1 MSTEV
6 TPPADDPAIDALRAA
21 LEAARA
27 TRLQPQLLRA
37 YAALGA
43 GYLAADRRGDA
54 ESAWRTAVAQ
64 ARICAG
70 PQDLGLALLGL
81 ARTLAR
87 TPRTDRALLAYTEA
101 VAALQGCDGAR
112 AAEARAELATLGR
125 VPGGAR

>member
-1 MSTEV
+1 MSERDTA
-6 TPPADDPAIDALRAA
+6 PDAADLERLRTA

-27 TRLQPQLLRA
+27 TRAQPALLRA
-37 YAALGA
+37 YADLGA
-43 GYLAADRRGDA
+43 GYLAAGRLGEA

-70 PQDLGLALLGL
+70 PEDLGRALLGL

-87 TPRTDRALLAYTEA
+87 TPRTDRALLHYTEA
-101 VAALQGCDGAR
+101 VACLQGRDEAR
-112 AAEARAELATLGR
+112 AAEARAELAGLGR